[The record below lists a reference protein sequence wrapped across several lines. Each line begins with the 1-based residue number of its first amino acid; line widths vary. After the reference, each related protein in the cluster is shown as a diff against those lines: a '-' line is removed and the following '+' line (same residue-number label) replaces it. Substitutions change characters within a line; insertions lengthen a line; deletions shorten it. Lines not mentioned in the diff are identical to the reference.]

1 MINSRKIGAQE
12 KLGILQRLPFSC
24 RGPSRLVLV
33 PLSSAQRFPWAVFC
47 IGALL
52 FGAAFVLSAAFFAFS
67 LCSFSTASFAAARSS
82 VFWAFFCLMSSSN
95 MPTIAFWTFVDF
107 FVRFFPAS
115 SAFPFL
121 FFRRQFC
128 VHVNFTALM
137 R

>member
-24 RGPSRLVLV
+24 RGPSRWVLV

-52 FGAAFVLSAAFFAFS
+52 FGADLTAFALAAAFFALS
-67 LCSFSTASFAAARSS
+67 LCSLSTASFAAARSS
-82 VFWAFFCLMSSSN
+82 VFWAFFCLMSSSD
-95 MPTIAFWTFVDF
+95 MPTIAFCTFVLF

-115 SAFPFL
+115 SALPFL

-128 VHVNFTALM
+128 VHVSC
-137 R
+137 

>member
-24 RGPSRLVLV
+24 RGPARWVLV

-52 FGAAFVLSAAFFAFS
+52 FGAALTAFVLGPAFFAFS

-82 VFWAFFCLMSSSN
+82 VFWAFFCLMSSSD

-115 SAFPFL
+115 SALPFL
-121 FFRRQFC
+121 FLRRQFC
-128 VHVNFTALM
+128 VHVNL
-137 R
+137 